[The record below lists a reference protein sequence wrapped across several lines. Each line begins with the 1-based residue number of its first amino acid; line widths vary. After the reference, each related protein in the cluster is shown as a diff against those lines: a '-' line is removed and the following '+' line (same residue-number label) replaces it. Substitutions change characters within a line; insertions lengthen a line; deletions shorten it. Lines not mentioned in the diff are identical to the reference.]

1 MQNKITE
8 MSIHLLINYAEQ
20 LVDGSPHLPDKP
32 YLLKYMFFPPTRV
45 GYIIGFF
52 QQFTCTWETAAYIR
66 RHKIHSVWPG
76 VAKQM
81 KRRK

>member
-32 YLLKYMFFPPTRV
+32 YLLKYMFFPPLEWDMSLGFSNNSHALGRQQPTLEDIK
-45 GYIIGFF
+45 YIVCGLGL
-52 QQFTCTWETAAYIR
+52 QNR
-66 RHKIHSVWPG
+66 
-76 VAKQM
+76 
-81 KRRK
+81 